1 MAVLVG
7 STVMISMSAH
17 GWTERA
23 VTLGSDVT
31 ALHGTLALPD
41 GTALVPGVLII
52 PGSGPVDRDGN
63 LPGMVNT
70 SLKQLAH
77 GLAACGVA
85 SIRIDKRGIGAS
97 RTAGPREEDL
107 RFGIYIGDAMAW
119 LGLLHAEPRISQTFL
134 LGHSEG
140 ALVATLAAQRMTV
153 AGLIIIAGAGEPAG
167 KIIER
172 QLADAGVFGTLQEAS
187 RRILTALESGE
198 TVFDVPAELSAL
210 FRPSVQPYLS
220 SWLKLDPATE
230 LARLRVRVLIVQGT
244 TDLQVTVENAR
255 RLSTAYPQAELV
267 LIEGMNHVLK
277 EAPIER
283 AANLASYADP
293 GLPLSPELIR
303 RIKSFL

>member
-1 MAVLVG
+1 MAELAGCTAV
-7 STVMISMSAH
+7 ISPLAQ

-23 VTLGSDVT
+23 VMLGSDVA

-41 GTALVPGVLII
+41 GTAPVPGVLII

-63 LPGMVNT
+63 LPGMVNN

-85 SIRIDKRGIGAS
+85 SVRIDKRGIGAS
-97 RTAGPREEDL
+97 RTAGLHEEDL
-107 RFGIYIGDAMAW
+107 RFGTYIGDAIAW

-198 TVFDVPAELSAL
+198 TVYDVPAELSAI

-220 SWLKLDPATE
+220 SWLQLDPAAE
-230 LARLRVRVLIVQGT
+230 LARLQLPVMIVQ
-244 TDLQVTVENAR
+244 VTAENAR
-255 RLSTAYPQAELV
+255 LLSIAYPGAQLV

-277 EAPIER
+277 EVPIQR

-303 RIKSFL
+303 QVTSFLNC